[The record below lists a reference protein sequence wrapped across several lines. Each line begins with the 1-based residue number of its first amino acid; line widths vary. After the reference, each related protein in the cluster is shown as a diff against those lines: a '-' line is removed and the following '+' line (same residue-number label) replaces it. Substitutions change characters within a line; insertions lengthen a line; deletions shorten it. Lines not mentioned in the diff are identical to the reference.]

1 MKLRIPDYAC
11 LYHDGKPSKQK
22 PNPCGAW
29 QKGDKI
35 EFDNCELKSQLSSE
49 DGKIWFE
56 LDNDE
61 LKVFATT
68 WFKASDNIL
77 GVMAQ
82 SVVMKESIVA
92 IFICI
97 IPLPLHI
104 PATVTVLPPITSLTA
119 KFF

>member
-1 MKLRIPDYAC
+1 MKFRIPDYAC

-22 PNPCGAW
+22 PNPWGAW

-56 LDNDE
+56 LKNDE

-68 WFKASDNIL
+68 YKTGAKYVQLRWNNKMRKDVKVL
-77 GVMAQ
+77 GDAY
-82 SVVMKESIVA
+82 
-92 IFICI
+92 
-97 IPLPLHI
+97 
-104 PATVTVLPPITSLTA
+104 
-119 KFF
+119 